1 MDYTEAYNA
10 TREMALA
17 QGVSEEQY
25 DRHETLFYDETDN
38 VKHLVMLPS
47 KKVNAAENTCFVLGG
62 IQAETTISDD
72 ELHTVLGKTPGKEL
86 KSTKDLR
93 GTFVDILRK
102 ENISRVLNLIDDK
115 GWHIHF
121 IMVQVWYYAFV
132 DIIDS
137 ICDDVEMAFPYKA
150 ILYKILKSSPSE
162 TVELLGRYH
171 YPDVKM
177 EEQKRFIEELYD
189 MVEKYFNTTTNIMER
204 IMILMLMEELENAK
218 DKELTF
224 IQDEDEGE
232 WVKAFV
238 QFYSAEI
245 YSYPNKTLILDM
257 EKQVENALWDDIIE
271 VDGDILLNYSF
282 EDSASNPMIQV
293 CDYVVSILR
302 KYFIFL
308 DQNMNII
315 ETEISGFDEQQLNNF
330 KLLNKVMK
338 QSLDYNPLFF
348 HYIASVE
355 TQSIANMMMEKY
367 GN

>member
-1 MDYTEAYNA
+1 MNA
-10 TREMALA
+10 
-17 QGVSEEQY
+17 V
-25 DRHETLFYDETDN
+25 
-38 VKHLVMLPS
+38 
-47 KKVNAAENTCFVLGG
+47 ENTCFVLGG
-62 IQAETTISDD
+62 IQAENAISDD
-72 ELHTVLGKTPGKEL
+72 ELHTAMGKTPGKEL

-93 GTFVDILRK
+93 GTFVEILRK
-102 ENISRVLNLIDDK
+102 ENMSRVLNLIDDK

-257 EKQVENALWDDIIE
+257 EKQVEKALWDDIIE

-355 TQSIANMMMEKY
+355 TQSSANMMMEKY

>member
-1 MDYTEAYNA
+1 MDYTEAYNV
-10 TREMALA
+10 TRKLALA

-25 DRHETLFYDETDN
+25 DRHETLYYDETDN

-177 EEQKRFIEELYD
+177 EEQKRFIEELDD
-189 MVEKYFNTTTNIMER
+189 MVEKYFNTSTNIMER

-224 IQDEDEGE
+224 IQDEDE
-232 WVKAFV
+232 WVKAFI

-257 EKQVENALWDDIIE
+257 EKQVEKALWDDIIE

-308 DQNMNII
+308 DQNMDII

>member
-1 MDYTEAYNA
+1 MDYTEVYNL
-10 TREMALA
+10 TREMAMA
-17 QGVSEEQY
+17 QGVTEEQY
-25 DRHETLFYDETDN
+25 DRHETLYYDETDN

-47 KKVNAAENTCFVLGG
+47 KKVNASENTCFVLGG
-62 IQAETTISDD
+62 IQAEDTITDD
-72 ELHTVLGKTPGKEL
+72 ELHTALGKTPGKEL

-93 GTFVDILRK
+93 GTFVEILRK
-102 ENISRVLNLIDDK
+102 ENMSRVLNLIDDK

-137 ICDDVEMAFPYKA
+137 ICDNVVMANPYKA
-150 ILYKILKSSPSE
+150 ILYKILKTSPSE

-171 YPDVKM
+171 YPDVKK
-177 EEQKRFIEELYD
+177 EEQADFIKEMTT
-189 MVEKYFNTTTNIMER
+189 MVEKYYKTSTEVIER
-204 IMILMLMEELENAK
+204 AMILLLKREFTNAK

-238 QFYSAEI
+238 QFYSEEI
-245 YSYPNKTLILDM
+245 YSYPNKTLILDA
-257 EKQVENALWDDIIE
+257 EKQVEKALWDDIIE
-271 VDGDILLNYSF
+271 VDGEILTNYRF

-308 DQNMNII
+308 DQGMNNI
-315 ETEISGFDEQQLNNF
+315 ETEINRLDEQQQKNF

-338 QSLDYNPLFF
+338 QSLDYNHLFF

-355 TQSIANMMMEKY
+355 TQTIVNLMMDKY
-367 GN
+367 GD

>member
-10 TREMALA
+10 TRDMAIA
-17 QGVSEEQY
+17 QGVSEEQF
-25 DRHETLFYDETDN
+25 DRHETLYYDETDN

-47 KKVNAAENTCFVLGG
+47 KSVNAAENTCFVLGG
-62 IQAETTISDD
+62 IQAEDVISDD
-72 ELHTVLGKTPGKEL
+72 ELHIVLGKTPGKEL

-102 ENISRVLNLIDDK
+102 ENMSRVLNLIDDK

-121 IMVQVWYYAFV
+121 LMVQVWYYAFV

-137 ICDDVEMAFPYKA
+137 ICDDVEMTYPYKA
-150 ILYKILKSSPSE
+150 ILYKILKASPSE
-162 TVELLGRYH
+162 TVELLGRFH
-171 YPDVKM
+171 YPDVKK
-177 EEQKRFIEELYD
+177 EEQSGFIEELTA
-189 MVEKYFNTTTNIMER
+189 MAEKYYNTSTDIIER
-204 IMILMLMEELENAK
+204 VMILLLKREFSNAK

-245 YSYPNKTLILDM
+245 YSYPNKTLILDA
-257 EKQVENALWDDIIE
+257 EKQVEKALWDDIIE
-271 VDGDILLNYSF
+271 VDGEILTNYHF

-308 DQNMNII
+308 DQDMNNI
-315 ETEISGFDEQQLNNF
+315 ETDINGFDEQQQKNF